1 MNYEIINRKKNIY
14 YTILMLVFMSMIV
27 IGGCKKN
34 DTVTN
39 SYGGSSGSGSGGT
52 GTNQVV
58 MMNTKFSPASITV
71 SAGTTVKWI
80 NEDPI
85 NHTVTS
91 GTPGSP
97 DGKFDS
103 GTIGPNGTYS
113 FKFDTKGT
121 YNYYCKIHADI
132 MTGTVIV
139 Q

>member
-1 MNYEIINRKKNIY
+1 MNYEIINRKRKMY
-14 YTILMLVFMSMIV
+14 YSILTIICMLMIAV
-27 IGGCKKN
+27 GGCKKD
-34 DTVTN
+34 DTGTN
-39 SYGGSSGSGSGGT
+39 SYGGGSGSGSGGA
-52 GTNQVV
+52 GTNQVI
-58 MMNTKFSPASITV
+58 MMNSKFSPASITV

-80 NEDPI
+80 NEDSY

-103 GTIGPNGTYS
+103 GTIGASGTYS